1 MSESFSIV
9 FPIWCLIL
17 IGISVWVGTHTE
29 RPAQRVRTK

>member
-17 IGISVWVGTHTE
+17 IGISMWVGAHTE
-29 RPAQRVRTK
+29 RRPQRVRTK